1 MSRYF
6 AQIENGQV
14 TRVIVANNIEWCQS
28 RLGGEWIETRDPY
41 AETQANPELEP
52 VNYCGPGFGCDP
64 TFPERFAPQWVQP
77 APDPET
83 GEWLSYPKG
92 RVVAHNGQLW
102 KSTTDGNVW
111 EPGISAWHNEPEI
124 EGVDPIWIQPTGTH
138 DTYPLDFIV
147 THNDKRWKSTNA
159 ANVWEPGV
167 AEWVEV
173 DEAGDPIQ
181 PPVSELPER
190 WVQPTGGHD
199 AYAIDDLVVWD
210 RPQDG
215 GQDWV
220 FRSTFAGNTTE
231 PGRDGTFD
239 RYWEPLSRAEDWG
252 GV

>member
-6 AQIENGQV
+6 AQIENSQV

-77 APDPET
+77 EPDPET
-83 GEWLSYPKG
+83 GIWSSYPKG
-92 RVVAHNGQLW
+92 RVVAHNGSLW
-102 KSTTDGNVW
+102 KSTVDGNVW
-111 EPGISAWHNEPEI
+111 QPGVSAWHNEPDI
-124 EGVDPIWIQPTGTH
+124 AGIDPIWIQPTGSH

-147 THNDKRWKSTNA
+147 AHNGKRWKSTNA

-173 DEAGDPIQ
+173 DETGDPVQ
-181 PPVSELPER
+181 PPVGELPDR

-199 AYAIDDLVVWD
+199 AYAIDDLVVHD

-220 FRSTFAGNTTE
+220 FRSKIDANTTE
-231 PGRDGTFD
+231 PSRDSTFD
-239 RYWEPLSRAEDWG
+239 RWWEPVARASEYQP
-252 GV
+252 